1 LIRNRLDKVIRKLSK
16 VSIYDLLR
24 IEVKFGII
32 VYDENLV
39 VMMMKITSSIYNIH
53 GWSYFIIMLILNLL
67 CQGEFSKN
75 LIKIISINYF
85 NKLN

>member
-1 LIRNRLDKVIRKLSK
+1 MIRNRLDKVIRKLSK

-24 IEVKFGII
+24 IEVKFEII

-53 GWSYFIIMLILNLL
+53 DGVIFIIMLILNLL
-67 CQGEFSKN
+67 CQGE
-75 LIKIISINYF
+75 LTKI
-85 NKLN
+85 